1 MLLQC
6 NGIKLILI
14 ELINYQYRNI
24 KFMIHNKKIFYNTN
38 L

>member
-6 NGIKLILI
+6 NGIHYLINFNELINFI

-24 KFMIHNKKIFYNTN
+24 KIYDT
-38 L
+38 